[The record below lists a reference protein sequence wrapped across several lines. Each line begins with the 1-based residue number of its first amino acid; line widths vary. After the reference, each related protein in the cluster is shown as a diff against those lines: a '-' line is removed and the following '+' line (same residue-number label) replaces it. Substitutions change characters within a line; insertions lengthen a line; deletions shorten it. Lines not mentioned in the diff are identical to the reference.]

1 MSYLSEKN
9 FKVSTIFFLLTTV
22 VLLVLLIINYTKKPK
37 EEFGYNST
45 TVLAKI
51 INIQEL
57 ALVKYNYTGVVG
69 FKDNYKILNISVPFT
84 DKYFLLKYN
93 GYIKAGINFER
104 IKVDVEDKSVHVSM
118 PKPELMDIVIDEK
131 SVKVYDESEN
141 AFNPIKISDY
151 NQALIKEKD
160 TMKKDAVN
168 QGILKDAKKQS
179 ELAIR
184 SMLEQM
190 GFEEIVITDEVVLPS
205 KN

>member
-104 IKVDVEDKSVHVSM
+104 IRVDVEDKSVHVSM

>member
-1 MSYLSEKN
+1 MSYLSEKK
-9 FKVSTIFFLLTTV
+9 FRTSTIFFLLTTL

-37 EEFGYNST
+37 DEFGYNST

-69 FKDNYKILNISVPFT
+69 FKDNYKILNINVPLT
-84 DKYFLLKYN
+84 EKYFLLKYN

-104 IKVDVEDKSVHVSM
+104 IKVDVEDKSVYVSM
-118 PKPELMDIVIDEK
+118 PKPELMDIVIDEN

-160 TMKKDAVN
+160 TMKKDAIN
-168 QGILKDAKKQS
+168 QGILNDAKKQS

-190 GFEEIVITDEVVLPS
+190 GFEQIVITDEIVLPA

>member
-9 FKVSTIFFLLTTV
+9 FKVSTIFFLLTIV

-69 FKDNYKILNISVPFT
+69 FKDNYKILNISVPLT

>member
-1 MSYLSEKN
+1 M
-9 FKVSTIFFLLTTV
+9 
-22 VLLVLLIINYTKKPK
+22 
-37 EEFGYNST
+37 
-45 TVLAKI
+45 
-51 INIQEL
+51 
-57 ALVKYNYTGVVG
+57 
-69 FKDNYKILNISVPFT
+69 
-84 DKYFLLKYN
+84 
-93 GYIKAGINFER
+93 
-104 IKVDVEDKSVHVSM
+104 DVEDKSVHVSM